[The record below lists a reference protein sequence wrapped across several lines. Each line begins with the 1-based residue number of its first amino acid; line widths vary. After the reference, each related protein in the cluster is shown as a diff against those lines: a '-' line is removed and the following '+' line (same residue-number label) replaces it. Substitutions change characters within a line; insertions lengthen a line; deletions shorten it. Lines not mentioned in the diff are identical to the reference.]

1 MKKSDSERDP
11 NDPERR
17 RVVKGGLLAAATALG
32 FLPAC
37 SDAEAGQET
46 AATSGGAPAAG
57 GGTPPVG
64 GAGSDPAGS
73 AADSGRMSAWAGT
86 SSARGPSGTVGVG
99 TAPAGSGGSPAS
111 SGMAAAGK
119 SGAAAGGSMS
129 GTSGSGTSG
138 AAGSAAGTSGTSQPM
153 TAGALQLPRAMLGK
167 TGVSIPIV
175 GLGTSRLGQ
184 RGGTPNQADF
194 DNMVKV
200 FTQVLDLGIEYVDTG
215 ANYGRAEEALGIVLQ
230 GRRDKVFLVT
240 KLYTDSY
247 SEAERLFERSLSRLK
262 TDHVDLL
269 HLHSAGERNIDTV
282 LSQNGSWRYIQEQ
295 KAKGRARFCGI
306 TGHSNPPNFIRMLE
320 TDQVDVLM
328 TIMNFVDHS
337 TYGFSKTVREEAMKR
352 GLGIMAMKIYG
363 GTESVLRPGGGL
375 ANSDA
380 PEPHPSNMQ
389 LSFNENVLPDCM
401 RFAKGLGGITG
412 MVIGVNFLEEAQKN
426 IRWAMETQ
434 PFSPTEME
442 AIIKM
447 GETVAPMW
455 AQRYG

>member
-1 MKKSDSERDP
+1 MKKHDSERDP

-17 RVVKGGLLAAATALG
+17 RVVKGGLLAAAAALG
-32 FLPAC
+32 FLPGC
-37 SDAEAGQET
+37 SEAEAGEQT
-46 AATSGGAPAAG
+46 AATSGGSPAAG
-57 GGTPPVG
+57 GSSPPAG
-64 GAGSDPAGS
+64 GAGPGAASPA
-73 AADSGRMSAWAGT
+73 
-86 SSARGPSGTVGVG
+86 
-99 TAPAGSGGSPAS
+99 AGSGGMSARAPAGASPARPSTAAVAGTPAAGGSAGSPVTSS
-111 SGMAAAGK
+111 SGAAAGK
-119 SGAAAGGSMS
+119 SGAGQAGVSAGGMNASAAGAP
-129 GTSGSGTSG
+129 G
-138 AAGSAAGTSGTSQPM
+138 AAGASQPM
-153 TAGALQLPRAMLGK
+153 AAAGSLQLPRAMLGK

-200 FTQVLDLGIEYVDTG
+200 FTQALDLGIEYVDTG

-247 SEAERLFERSLSRLK
+247 SEAKRLFERSLERLK

-269 HLHSAGERNIDTV
+269 HLHSVGERNIDTV
-282 LSQNGSWRYIQEQ
+282 LSQNGSWRFIQEQ
-295 KAKGRARFCGI
+295 KAMGRTRFVGI
-306 TGHSNPPNFIRMLE
+306 TGHSNPPNFMRMLA

-337 TYGFSKTVREEAMKR
+337 TYGFSKTVREEALKR
-352 GLGIMAMKIYG
+352 GVGVMAMKIYG

-401 RFAKGLGGITG
+401 RFVKGLGGITG
-412 MVIGVNFLEEAQKN
+412 MVIGVNFLEEAMKN
-426 IRWAMETQ
+426 IRWAIETQ
-434 PFSPTEME
+434 PFSPTEMD